1 MYAQLVRGRTSFET
15 RMEVRRVVHELMP
28 ALRGEPGLA
37 GALSLVDHGSGTTMM
52 IVLWESAD
60 QARRPLG
67 DGLLAPFVRNAGNQ
81 SGTDGTIPVWEV
93 AVRV

>member
-1 MYAQLVRGRTSFET
+1 MYAQLVRGRTSSET
-15 RMEVRRVVHELMP
+15 RIEVRRVVHELMA
-28 ALRGEPGLA
+28 ALRSEPGFA

-60 QARRPLG
+60 QARRPLS
-67 DGLLAPFVRNAGNQ
+67 DGLLAPLVRTAGNQ
-81 SGTDGTIPVWEV
+81 SGADGTIPVWEV